1 MYLSAA
7 YTHSKAKSYS
17 DGIGDQVT
25 SAYKTNTY
33 SVNGINEHETGY
45 GTYVSP
51 HRVVA
56 SAGYRLE
63 YAKRFAS
70 SLSFIYEGMNM
81 GYAGGYGYA
90 RYSYTFAGNV
100 VGDGGANSLLY
111 IPASREE
118 LNNWTFAEKTYNSV
132 SGTYDDYKLDGQIY
146 TADQQKNDFWAYIN
160 QDSYLKKHKGEYV
173 GRGEAVMPWHH
184 QLDLK
189 FMQDFYLKVGGKR
202 HTLQFGVDIKNF
214 LNLLNSD
221 WGLYKTVN
229 NTNLLAYD
237 KGHKTTGEG
246 KGYTFQK
253 NSGKRL
259 TETYTKYKDFRST
272 YSVQFSLRYIFH

>member
-1 MYLSAA
+1 M
-7 YTHSKAKSYS
+7 
-17 DGIGDQVT
+17 
-25 SAYKTNTY
+25 
-33 SVNGINEHETGY
+33 
-45 GTYVSP
+45 
-51 HRVVA
+51 
-56 SAGYRLE
+56 
-63 YAKRFAS
+63 
-70 SLSFIYEGMNM
+70 
-81 GYAGGYGYA
+81 
-90 RYSYTFAGNV
+90 
-100 VGDGGANSLLY
+100 GDGGANSLLY

-118 LNNWTFAEKTYNSV
+118 LNNWTFAEKIYNNV
-132 SGTYDDYKLDGQIY
+132 KGAYEDYKLDDQLY
-146 TADQQKNDFWAYIN
+146 TAEQQKNDFWAYIN

-173 GRGEAVMPWHH
+173 ERGEAVMPWHH

>member
-1 MYLSAA
+1 M
-7 YTHSKAKSYS
+7 
-17 DGIGDQVT
+17 
-25 SAYKTNTY
+25 
-33 SVNGINEHETGY
+33 
-45 GTYVSP
+45 
-51 HRVVA
+51 A

-90 RYSYTFAGNV
+90 RYSYTFAGNI
-100 VGDGGANSLLY
+100 VGDGGANNLLY

-132 SGTYDDYKLDGQIY
+132 NRTYDDYKLDGQIY
-146 TADQQKNDFWAYIN
+146 TADQQKDDFWAYIN

-173 GRGEAVMPWHH
+173 DRGGVVMPWHH

-237 KGHKTTGEG
+237 KGNSTTGEG